1 MTDLVTNDLG
11 TYIEHNGRPAVR
23 FVRNYAHPA
32 ERVWAAISEPERFS
46 QWFPSQVQI
55 EPRVGGSVSFGG
67 DPYMEDTKG
76 VVLAYDP
83 PRRLAYSWGEDELHF
98 AVDAVDDSHSTL
110 TLINV
115 LDDRSAASRNAAGW
129 TVCLGELDKLLEGR
143 HVDGPHSDQVE
154 PFEPIY
160 EAYKAA
166 GMPWGAEIPAAD

>member
-11 TYIEHNGRPAVR
+11 TYIEYNGRPAVR
-23 FVRNYAHPA
+23 FIRNYPHPV
-32 ERVWAAISEPERFS
+32 ERVWAAISDPERLG

-55 EPRVGGSVSFGG
+55 EPRVGGAISFAG
-67 DPYMEDTKG
+67 DPYMANTRG

-83 PRRLAYSWGEDELHF
+83 PRRLAFSWGEDEMHF
-98 AVDAVDDSHSTL
+98 AVDPVEDVNCRL

-129 TVCLGELDKLLEGR
+129 TVCLTELDKLLDGR
-143 HVDGPHSDQVE
+143 PVAGPHSAEVE

-166 GMPWGAEIPAAD
+166 GMPWGAEIPAE